1 MKEINLKLGLKELIG
16 IILIVILISF
26 GVSTLENSIK
36 FRFGS
41 VVLVD
46 TLSGDLKVG
55 DYTVKSIYANEY
67 FGNYLKLLDNN
78 VPDSPHWLYI
88 YYALQNATFTDELNT
103 VFDFQFDG
111 NNSVLLD
118 SCGVTIQNAA
128 GTDYLKITDVFSQS
142 GDSSGVYTA
151 DGIIK
156 LKVNGVDRYI
166 QLYK

>member
-46 TLSGDLKVG
+46 TLAGDLKVG
-55 DYTVKSIYANEY
+55 DYEWKSIYANEH
-67 FGNYLKLLDNN
+67 FGAYVKLLDNN
-78 VPDSPHWLYI
+78 VPESPHWLYI
-88 YYALQNATFTDELNT
+88 YYALQNAVFTDELNT

-111 NNSVLLD
+111 NNSVKLD
-118 SCGVTIQNAA
+118 SCGITIQNAA
-128 GTDYLKITDVFSQS
+128 GTDYMKIYDVFSS
-142 GDSSGVYTA
+142 AGDSSGMTQE
-151 DGIIK
+151 GIIK
-156 LKVNGVDRYI
+156 VDVDGVDRYI
-166 QLYK
+166 LLYK